1 MGSTDA
7 GQKLK
12 LVGSS
17 KTNLKNDE
25 PLKFV
30 SVTICEVL

>member
-1 MGSTDA
+1 MGSIDA

-17 KTNLKNDE
+17 RTNLKNDE

-30 SVTICEVL
+30 RMTAGDK